1 LRRIAPPPPPTGPA
15 ATESAKPPRKR
26 RVSRLL
32 AALVVPLLVLTA
44 AACGSENT
52 PPKITSGA
60 NFGQKPTVSKG
71 KGTPPKNLQVK
82 VLSQGNGATLGK
94 GSIAQVNYLGQTYDS
109 DTPFDTSFGKQP
121 FKLLVG
127 TGQVIKG
134 WDQALEGQK
143 VGSRI
148 QVIIPPDLGY
158 GSQGSPPQIPPNATL
173 FFVVDILKGTNPP
186 KSAQGAVQPQNDSSL
201 PKVGTNT
208 DGKAPSLDVP
218 KTAAPKKLVANYV
231 IEGNGPVVKNTDT
244 VVVQYKSLLWD
255 GAKPFD
261 STYDRNAPTTL
272 PLGQLPVKGLTN
284 GLAGKKVGSR
294 VLLVL
299 PPDQAFGSQPPNGV
313 PPNSTLVFSV
323 DILGTM

>member
-1 LRRIAPPPPPTGPA
+1 M
-15 ATESAKPPRKR
+15 
-26 RVSRLL
+26 L

-60 NFGQKPTVSKG
+60 DFGQKPTVSKG
-71 KGTPPKNLQVK
+71 KGTPPKNLEVK
-82 VLSQGNGATLGK
+82 VLHQGNGTTLSK

-121 FKLLVG
+121 FSLVVG

-143 VGSRI
+143 VGSRLAI
-148 QVIIPPDLGY
+148 TIPPDLGY
-158 GSQGSPPQIPPNATL
+158 GPQGQPPQIPPNATL

-218 KTAAPKKLVANYV
+218 KTPAPKKLVSNYV
-231 IEGNGPVVKNTDT
+231 IEGSGPVVKNTDT
-244 VVVQYKSLLWD
+244 VVVQYKSVLWD
-255 GAKPFD
+255 GSKFD

-272 PLGQLPVKGLTN
+272 TLNQLPVKGLTQ
-284 GLAGKKVGSR
+284 GLTGKKVGSR

-299 PPDQAFGSQPPNGV
+299 PPDQAFGSQPQNGV
-313 PPNSTLVFSV
+313 PANSTLVFSV